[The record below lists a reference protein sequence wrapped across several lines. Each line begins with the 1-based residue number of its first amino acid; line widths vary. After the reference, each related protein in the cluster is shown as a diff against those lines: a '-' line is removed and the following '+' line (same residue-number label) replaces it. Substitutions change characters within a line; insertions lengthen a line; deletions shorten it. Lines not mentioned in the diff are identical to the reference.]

1 MLILQQLVLYLRLTV
16 TYRRIALLDKVTN
29 KVTNIDLILAKGS
42 IITLI
47 VDTIELRL

>member
-1 MLILQQLVLYLRLTV
+1 MHYLYLTR
-16 TYRRIALLDKVTN
+16 TYRRIALLDKVTS
-29 KVTNIDLILAKGS
+29 KVTTIGLILEEGS